1 MSERRAEVAVAI
13 DVGGTAMKCALVDGD
28 GTVRHTERHDTG
40 AERGPDAVVAAIG
53 DVAAGL
59 ADTARAQG
67 LVPHAVGLVV
77 PGVVDEVRRVAGYSA
92 NIGWRDVPFGALIDG
107 RTGLTTA
114 LGHDVRAGAVAEARL
129 GAGAGS
135 DNVLFVAIG
144 TGIAAGHV
152 VDGVPYRG
160 AHGAPSELGH
170 IQVRPDGPRCGCG
183 RYGCLEALTSAA
195 AVARRYGE
203 AGGDRVAAA
212 EVVRR
217 AVAGEERAGTIWRQT
232 VELLADGLLTAIR
245 LLDPEVI
252 VIGGGL
258 AEAGTALLDPLHA
271 AITER
276 LAFQTMPRLV
286 PAALGDQA
294 GCIGAALL
302 ALDRFHAGHT
312 AGHPA
317 GPDGGTS
324 GTADGRTDAGE
335 TTGREAR
342 R

>member
-1 MSERRAEVAVAI
+1 MTQQSAGAAGSEAGPAEVAVAI
-13 DVGGTAMKCALVDGD
+13 DVGGTAMKCALVDAA
-28 GTVRHTERHDTG
+28 GTVRHAERHDTNADG
-40 AERGPDAVVAAIG
+40 GPDAVVSTIG

-59 ADTARAQG
+59 AETARAQG
-67 LVPHAVGLVV
+67 LTPRAIGLVV

-92 NIGWRDVPFGALIDG
+92 NIGWRDVPFGELIDA
-107 RTGLTTA
+107 RTGLTTE
-114 LGHDVRAGAVAEARL
+114 LGHDVRSGAVAEARL

-152 VDGVPYRG
+152 LSGRQYRG

-170 IQVRPDGPRCGCG
+170 VPVRPDGPRCGCG
-183 RYGCLEALTSAA
+183 RYGCLEAVASAA

-217 AVAGEERAGTIWRQT
+217 AVAGEQRADTVWRQT
-232 VELLADGLLTAIR
+232 IEMLADGLLTGIR

-271 AITER
+271 AIGER

-286 PAALGDQA
+286 SAALGDQA

-302 ALDRFHAGHT
+302 ALDRFHAGF
-312 AGHPA
+312 A
-317 GPDGGTS
+317 
-324 GTADGRTDAGE
+324 
-335 TTGREAR
+335 TGSATRH
-342 R
+342 

>member
-1 MSERRAEVAVAI
+1 MTQQSAGTAGTDADPVEVAVAI
-13 DVGGTAMKCALVDGD
+13 DVGGTAMKCAVVDGA
-28 GTVRHTERHDTG
+28 GTVRHTERHDTD
-40 AERGPDAVVAAIG
+40 ADRGPDAVVAAIG

-59 ADTARAQG
+59 ADTARARG
-67 LVPHAVGLVV
+67 LTPRAVGLVV

-92 NIGWRDVPFGALIDG
+92 NIGWRDVPFGELIDA

-152 VDGVPYRG
+152 LSGVPYPG

-170 IQVRPDGPRCGCG
+170 VQVVCTDGPRCGCG
-183 RYGCLEALTSAA
+183 RYGCLEAVASAS

-217 AVAGEERAGTIWRQT
+217 AVAGEERAGRVWRQT
-232 VELLADGLLTAIR
+232 IELLADGLITAIR

-252 VIGGGL
+252 VLGGGL
-258 AEAGTALLDPLHA
+258 AEAGAALLDPLHA
-271 AITER
+271 AIMER

-286 PAALGDQA
+286 AAALGDQA

-302 ALDRFHAGHT
+302 ALDRFHAGFAVGSAT
-312 AGHPA
+312 
-317 GPDGGTS
+317 GT
-324 GTADGRTDAGE
+324 
-335 TTGREAR
+335 
-342 R
+342 